1 MSEETKETILR
12 QKYSQRDAFWSRIG
26 EIMKDDQDV
35 VIVVADMS
43 TPVFDKIRKEFSN
56 RFFNVGIA
64 EQNAV
69 LVASGLAMQGKKV
82 FVYAIASFMVLR
94 SYEQIRVANSI
105 MGIPITIVGVGA
117 GLSYDNAGP
126 THHLFED
133 IAVMRVLPNMTT
145 YSITDNVMA
154 RKVAEMSIDMD
165 TPNYVRLE
173 RHVEP
178 DIYDKDTDFT
188 NGFIEVRSGGDGCII
203 STGIMVRKSLKI
215 AERLENNGI
224 NLAVIDMHTIPCQE
238 SLFIE
243 AIKGY
248 SRLVTIEEHFLPGG
262 MGSYV
267 LEILSDNSLHID
279 VKRFGLTEGWCYRYG
294 GREDNHEYHGLHEEN
309 LIIEIEKYMKRKIN

>member
-203 STGIMVRKSLKI
+203 STGIKTRQSLKT

-267 LEILSDNSLHID
+267 LEIMSDGGLRAD
-279 VKRFGLTEGWCYRYG
+279 VKRFGITKGWCYSYG
-294 GREDNHEYHGLHEEN
+294 GREDNHEYHGIDEGVLVKD
-309 LIIEIEKYMKRKIN
+309 IERIFKPV